1 MAQTESIPPAFPQ
14 VGSITQC
21 PRCGADEERFNR
33 WPQTSQVWRVGCSA
47 CNFTWQETSVYS
59 KADEIRDSKSSI
71 IAMLAVALSA
81 IGVLFFVYVVFL
93 LLKDT
98 LGAGEPSPLL
108 LGGILL
114 LVFASMLLIG
124 SKTFQN
130 PGPEL

>member
-1 MAQTESIPPAFPQ
+1 M
-14 VGSITQC
+14 
-21 PRCGADEERFNR
+21 
-33 WPQTSQVWRVGCSA
+33 
-47 CNFTWQETSVYS
+47 
-59 KADEIRDSKSSI
+59 
-71 IAMLAVALSA
+71 
-81 IGVLFFVYVVFL
+81 LFFVYVVFL

-124 SKTFQN
+124 SKTFNN